1 MGLIHLTETEM
12 VGACKSALANY
23 REAIV
28 IGANCEFEGH
38 VIDVV
43 AFDDGSASPFDDR
56 CRFAIDQAFIRGS
69 WDVISI
75 SSNLDDETNAAVL
88 AIVSH
93 KMCEYLSE
101 NGDDA
106 NILFNERRF
115 EMKYVLQPDVAPAEA
130 QIAKQEAWLEQLGIE
145 KISVFS
151 THLDRNVSAEP

>member
-43 AFDDGSASPFDDR
+43 AFDDGSATPFDDR
-56 CRFAIDQAFIRGS
+56 CRFTIDQAFIRGG
-69 WDVISI
+69 WDIISI
-75 SSNLDDETNAAVL
+75 SSNLNDEANASAL
-88 AIVSH
+88 GIVSRQ
-93 KMCEYLSE
+93 MCEYLRE

-115 EMKYVLQPDVAPAEA
+115 EMKYVLQPDIAPAEA
-130 QIAKQEAWLEQLGIE
+130 QMAKQEAWLEQLGIE
-145 KISVFS
+145 KISAFS
-151 THLDRNVSAEP
+151 THLDSGASAEL